1 MKNIIFD
8 FRPAE
13 YGGNIIDVNM
23 IVRLFVTHLSSLA
36 SWVIPTPLPL
46 HRAGG

>member
-13 YGGNIIDVNM
+13 YGIQKIPWISGYNPGSFND
-23 IVRLFVTHLSSLA
+23 LA
-36 SWVIPTPLPL
+36 VSGT
-46 HRAGG
+46 AGKDG